1 MAGLIG
7 RKLGMTQIFDDAGAA
22 VPVTIVEAGPCPV
35 TQVKTT
41 ETDGYSAIQV
51 GWGESKEKHSTKA
64 ERLSA
69 VYQRLFGGK
78 VQVPPY
84 EGSYEL
90 DPIRQ
95 GRQMADIAAFY
106 RAFGAEAHGPA
117 AERPDHVGCELEFL
131 AFLELRRLA
140 AVEEGDETGA
150 EIVDEITTT
159 FLGDHAGRWLPTF
172 LGDVSEAAAHSPV
185 HRTLAVLGAGALEGE
200 LVRRGIEPAPLTRR
214 HARLAVE
221 ADSLD
226 CGTADSAT
234 GLLGR

>member
-1 MAGLIG
+1 MTVATEPGIGAAALWRLLSLGFTAPTEETLAEMSVLAEALAELPDAAPELAGLVSE
-7 RKLGMTQIFDDAGAA
+7 L
-22 VPVTIVEAGPCPV
+22 
-35 TQVKTT
+35 
-41 ETDGYSAIQV
+41 
-51 GWGESKEKHSTKA
+51 HSTEV

-69 VYQRLFGGK
+69 AYQRLFGGK

-172 LGDVSEAAAHSPV
+172 LGDVYEAAAHSPV
-185 HRTLAVLGAGALEGE
+185 FRALAALGADALEGE
-200 LVRRGIEPAPLTRR
+200 LARRGIETSPMPRR
-214 HARLAVE
+214 RVRLSVE
-221 ADSLD
+221 ADSFP
-226 CGTADSAT
+226 CGATDAAT

>member
-1 MAGLIG
+1 MTVATEPGIGAAALWRLLSLGFTAPTEETLAEMCVLAEALAELPDAAPELAGLVSE
-7 RKLGMTQIFDDAGAA
+7 L
-22 VPVTIVEAGPCPV
+22 
-35 TQVKTT
+35 
-41 ETDGYSAIQV
+41 
-51 GWGESKEKHSTKA
+51 HSTEV

-69 VYQRLFGGK
+69 AYQRLFGGK

-117 AERPDHVGCELEFL
+117 AERPDHIGCELEFL

-159 FLGDHAGRWLPTF
+159 FLGDHAGRWLPMF
-172 LGDVSEAAAHSPV
+172 FSAVDEAATTALLY
-185 HRTLAVLGAGALEGE
+185 RRLAALGAVAIEAELE
-200 LVRRGIEPAPLTRR
+200 RRGIEPTSVSRSRTR
-214 HARLAVE
+214 LSVE
-221 ADSLD
+221 KDSFP
-226 CGTADSAT
+226 CGATDSAT

>member
-1 MAGLIG
+1 MTVTTDSGVGVAALW
-7 RKLGMTQIFDDAGAA
+7 RLLSLGFTAPTEETVAEMCVLAEALAELPDAAPELA
-22 VPVTIVEAGPCPV
+22 DLLSEL
-35 TQVKTT
+35 
-41 ETDGYSAIQV
+41 
-51 GWGESKEKHSTKA
+51 HSTKV

-69 VYQRLFGGK
+69 VYQGLFGGK

-131 AFLELRRLA
+131 AFLDLRRLA

-150 EIVDEITTT
+150 EIVDEIITT
-159 FLGDHAGRWLPTF
+159 FLGDHAGRWLPGFFAT
-172 LGDVSEAAAHSPV
+172 LYEAAAHSTV

-200 LVRRGIEPAPLTRR
+200 LVRRGIEPALAPR
-214 HARLAVE
+214 HRPRLSVE
-221 ADSLD
+221 ADSFP
-226 CGTADSAT
+226 CGAADSAT